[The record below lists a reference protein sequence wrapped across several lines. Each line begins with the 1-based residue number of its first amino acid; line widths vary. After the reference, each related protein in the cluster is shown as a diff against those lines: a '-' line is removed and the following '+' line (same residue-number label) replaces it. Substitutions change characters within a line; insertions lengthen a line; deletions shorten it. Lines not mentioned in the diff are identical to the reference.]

1 MGIAG
6 WGEWRWGLGH
16 QKEGSFWP
24 GAVIRS
30 RFLLTTHHHHTHTH
44 PCVRWLASG
53 GRPLERTRVTP
64 LFQLLPSPA
73 DYKAT
78 RSLSSLLTTDFCTD
92 SSAPRSSTPIL
103 HTICR
108 LSQRYGTP
116 LTTTTISA
124 RVEYWTEYQQECLPA
139 PVAAVANSASP
150 SVEVGCN
157 SFSHSCRCVRL
168 GSCDSYSGV
177 HTGGKHFSR
186 DLQPLNAD
194 GEVVGMW
201 GVCVSLFLLPIPTP
215 SYLALL

>member
-64 LFQLLPSPA
+64 LVQLLPSPA

-78 RSLSSLLTTDFCTD
+78 AVSVLSSHNRLLHRLL
-92 SSAPRSSTPIL
+92 RSSIFDSDITPT

-157 SFSHSCRCVRL
+157 SFSHSCCCMRL

-194 GEVVGMW
+194 GEVMGMW
-201 GVCVSLFLLPIPTP
+201 GVCVSPLPSSQP
-215 SYLALL
+215 AH